1 MEEYSLKLPK
11 AVYSGKESL
20 HNIPEILKNAKV
32 KKVAAFTDQSLRKL
46 GLFDL
51 VEEEIKKAE
60 IEYVV
65 FDKLPTEPS
74 YQQVQEV
81 IDQFK
86 TIGADFVIACGGGS
100 VMDAAKLASV
110 LVTDEYGVKELL
122 EDPKRAKKCVS
133 ILTIPTTAGTG
144 AECTPNAIVGVP
156 EKEVKIGI
164 VNDNMM
170 SDYVILDARMI
181 ENLPRSIAAA
191 TGIDAM
197 CHAIECFTSNKAN
210 AFSDTFALEA
220 FDIIMNNIEK
230 ACDDRTALTEK
241 NNMQIAAFY
250 GGIAITASGT
260 TAVHA
265 LSYPLGGKY
274 HIAHG
279 VSNAMLLIPVMKFNE
294 PAIRDRLAKA
304 YDRAN
309 HGESKYTTNE
319 EKSKALIKWM
329 EQIVKHLDIPTDL
342 STFGVPKEDLEIL
355 VTSGMQ
361 QQRLLVNN
369 MREVTADDA
378 RKIYQEV
385 LK

>member
-1 MEEYSLKLPK
+1 MKEYSLKLPK
-11 AVYSGKESL
+11 AVYSGNNSL
-20 HNIPEILKNAKV
+20 DKIPEIISAAKV

-51 VEEEIKKAE
+51 VEEELKKAG
-60 IEYVV
+60 IDYVV
-65 FDKLPTEPS
+65 FDNLPTEPS
-74 YQQVQEV
+74 YLQVQEV
-81 IDQFK
+81 IDEFK
-86 TIGADFVIACGGGS
+86 KTNADFVVACGGGS

-122 EDPKRAKKCVS
+122 DDPKRAKKCVS

-210 AFSDTFALEA
+210 PFSDTFALEA

-230 ACDDRTALTEK
+230 ACDDNTALTEK

-294 PAIRDRLAKA
+294 SAIKERLAIA
-304 YDRAN
+304 YDRA
-309 HGESKYTTNE
+309 HHSVSTLTTVD
-319 EKSKALIKWM
+319 EKSKALIEWM
-329 EQIVKHLDIPTDL
+329 EKIVKHLDIPTDL
-342 STFGVPKEDLEIL
+342 KEFGVKKEDLDIL
-355 VTSGMQ
+355 VENGMK

-369 MREVTADDA
+369 MKEVKADDA
-378 RKIYQEV
+378 RRIYQEV